1 MRNRTN
7 AYSNTERQFSVL
19 RIAIWQ
25 DLIQRTQVTKHR
37 ITDSS
42 DSHSALCFQSPL
54 NRISNC
60 SEKCMKNTSE
70 TLESSRI
77 SLT

>member
-1 MRNRTN
+1 M
-7 AYSNTERQFSVL
+7 ELLFSVL

-37 ITDSS
+37 ILDSS
-42 DSHSALCFQSPL
+42 DSHSALYCQRPL
-54 NRISNC
+54 NRTSNC

-70 TLESSRI
+70 KLELSRI